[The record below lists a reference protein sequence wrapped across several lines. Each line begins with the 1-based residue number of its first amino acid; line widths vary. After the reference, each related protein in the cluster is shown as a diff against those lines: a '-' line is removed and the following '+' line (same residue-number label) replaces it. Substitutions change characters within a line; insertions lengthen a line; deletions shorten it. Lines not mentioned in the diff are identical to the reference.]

1 MMFIKNRTNGRYMVT
16 HQGQLSGIDYCFF
29 AQSSSLQKAM
39 GEVLTAYA
47 QFRKQVKVFE
57 ND

>member
-1 MMFIKNRTNGRYMVT
+1 MVT
-16 HQGQLSGIDYCFF
+16 HKGQLNGVDYCFF

-47 QFRKQVKVFE
+47 QFKKQVKVFE